1 MKRLLFLL
9 NFVIFCLYFPVVA
22 TAQQSKEARGK
33 VIKME
38 LKNERLPQALKRLE
52 KISGYKILFSYDDLN
67 QFTVSKSKVNAAS
80 IREALNTILA
90 GKPVTYSVAGQYV
103 NINVKESAVRT
114 SSSQNKSDDGSV
126 VISGKIVDVDHQ
138 PLPGATVMLVGSN
151 RGYVTDNAGY
161 FSISMPKGQ
170 LATLRFSFIGMKT
183 ITRSFS
189 GHKDESGLEIILDSD
204 AIIDDVVITGIFE
217 RKKEGFTGSANHMSG
232 DDIRKLTSGNV
243 LNAIQMLDPGF
254 RMGDNMI
261 SGSNPNSVP
270 DFNMRGQS
278 SMGDYST
285 DETVIMRGDIDTRPN
300 QPLFV
305 LDGIID
311 VGVTKI
317 MDLDPAQIESI
328 TLLKDAAAMAI
339 YGSQASNGVVVV
351 ETKAPAAGQLR
362 VTYNGNYKLEWPD
375 LSDYNLLNAA
385 EKLELERRAG
395 YYDPIGNVENQV
407 NRYNAYRWKLLEVE
421 RGVNTYWLS
430 QPVETVLNHRHGINI
445 EGGNES
451 LRYKLYAGINEAP
464 GVMKGTGIYGKSAS
478 LDIRYR
484 YKGLLISNIV
494 YVDYTKSD
502 RTSPYGTFDEYT
514 LLNPYYRIYDNNG
527 QIKQYLEQA
536 AVSSDHVNSAGM
548 TVGNPMYNILY
559 NSLDRNIAF
568 EIRDAFRTEYM
579 PIPNLRLAM
588 DFTISRAS
596 SDLDVF
602 KSANHTDFITVS
614 DLKLKGSY
622 DWTNSTTNSYNLAF
636 TASYN
641 KVWQQKH
648 VISAYAR
655 YSIQE
660 SKYHSAGVRAT
671 GFPNDNMDEVFL
683 GAKVQSANGSESTSR
698 SFGGVGTVSYTFDQ
712 RYAADFNLRVDAS
725 SEFGRNNR
733 YAPFWSAGIRWNL
746 HKEKFVTRWRL
757 FDELV
762 LRATYGVTGTQ
773 GFSAYQALQMYT
785 YTNTMRIYQSSDVV
799 GTLLY
804 GMGNPDLKWQT
815 TNAFNLGLDFN
826 AFHNILSGRFEY
838 YNKLTK
844 NTVLD
849 YSLAPSVGFSNIK
862 DNLGNISNEGYE
874 FTLRI
879 MPYNNLS
886 QQLNFN
892 IVANGSHN
900 KNTIKKISNAL
911 HLRNQEQL
919 KEDAS
924 NPNKLSR
931 PLPRYEEG
939 YSQTMIWAVRSLG
952 IDPMSGREI
961 FLNQKGERVS
971 EWNSADMM
979 PVGDTEPD
987 LEGTLG
993 ANLNWRGLSVSLAA
1007 RYRVGGQHYN
1017 KTLVD
1022 KVENA
1027 DLRYNVDHRAY
1038 TDRWLNVGD
1047 IAKYKAVTT
1056 DVNGSSTKASSR
1068 FVMDNNELVLNTI
1081 NIQYRFEQR
1090 RERFIKKLGLSS
1102 ATVGLYMEDLF
1113 HWSTIKQERGIQ
1125 YPMSRQI
1132 SMSLNL
1138 TF

>member
-1 MKRLLFLL
+1 MKRVLMISCLVLFGL
-9 NFVIFCLYFPVVA
+9 CA
-22 TAQQSKEARGK
+22 TISVSAQKAKGKE
-33 VIKME
+33 IKLE
-38 LKNERLPQALKRLE
+38 LKDEKLPQALKRLE
-52 KISGYKILFSYDDLN
+52 KVSGYKILFSYDDLN
-67 QFTVSKSKVNAAS
+67 QFTVGKSRLDAPNIRAALD
-80 IREALNTILA
+80 IMLA
-90 GKPVTYSVAGQYV
+90 GKPVTYSIDGQYI
-103 NINVKESAVRT
+103 NINIKENAVRT
-114 SSSQNKSDDGSV
+114 AKKQDVPV
-126 VISGKIVDVDHQ
+126 VTYKGCVVDNNRQ
-138 PLPGATVMLVGSN
+138 PLPGATIMVVGTG
-151 RGYVTDNAGY
+151 RGYATTDDGA
-161 FSISMPKGQ
+161 FSITAEKGKNT
-170 LATLRFSFIGMKT
+170 TLRFSFVGMKT
-183 ITRSFS
+183 TMRTYNGHSDVS
-189 GHKDESGLEIILDSD
+189 GIEMILEDDNKIDE
-204 AIIDDVVITGIFE
+204 VVITGIFE

-254 RMGDNMI
+254 RMGDNMM

-305 LDGIID
+305 LDGIIN

-351 ETKAPAAGQLR
+351 ETKAPAAGKLR

-375 LSDYNLLNAA
+375 LSDYDLLNAA

-421 RGVNTYWLS
+421 RGVDTYWLS
-430 QPVETVLNHRHGINI
+430 QPVETVFNHRHGINI

-451 LRYKLYAGINEAP
+451 LRYKLYAGINQAP
-464 GVMKGTGIYGKSAS
+464 GIMKGTGIYGRSAS

-484 YKGLLISNIV
+484 YKGLLISNIA

-502 RTSPYGTFDEYT
+502 RTSPYGTFDDYT
-514 LLNPYYRIYDNNG
+514 LLNPYYRIYDENG
-527 QIKQYLEQA
+527 QIKQYLEQSTT
-536 AVSSDHVNSAGM
+536 SSDHINSAGM
-548 TVGNPMYNILY
+548 TVGNPMYNTLY
-559 NSLDRNIAF
+559 NTLDRNVAF
-568 EIRDAFRTEYM
+568 EVRDAFRAEYS
-579 PIPNLRLAM
+579 PLPNLRLAM
-588 DFTISRAS
+588 DFTVSRS
-596 SDLDVF
+596 TSDLDVF
-602 KSANHTDFITVS
+602 KSGNHTDFITVS

-622 DWTNSTTNSYNLAF
+622 EWSNSTSTTYDLAF

-641 KVWQQKH
+641 KVWKNRH
-648 VISAYAR
+648 VLSAYAR
-655 YSIQE
+655 YRVTE
-660 SKYHSAGVRAT
+660 SKYHSAGVTAT
-671 GFPNDNMDEVFL
+671 GFPNDNMDEVYL
-683 GAKVQSANGSESTSR
+683 GASVQSTQGSESTSR
-698 SFGGVGTVSYTFDQ
+698 SLGGVGTISYTYDQ

-733 YAPFWSAGIRWNL
+733 YAPFWSAGMRWNI
-746 HKEKFVTRWRL
+746 HKEKFLNRL
-757 FDELV
+757 NVFDELV
-762 LRATYGVTGTQ
+762 LRSTYGVTGTQ

-785 YTNTMRIYQSSDVV
+785 YSNTMRIYQSSDVV
-799 GTLLY
+799 GAVLY
-804 GMGNPDLKWQT
+804 GVGNPDLKWQT
-815 TNAFNLGLDFN
+815 TNTFNLGLDFN
-826 AFHNILSGRFEY
+826 AFRNVVSGRLEY
-838 YNKLTK
+838 YYKLTK

-849 YSLAPSVGFSNIK
+849 YSLAPSVGFTNIK
-862 DNLGNISNEGYE
+862 DNIGNISNEGYE
-874 FTLRI
+874 FTLRV
-879 MPYNNLS
+879 MPYNDVS
-886 QQLNFN
+886 KQLNFSL
-892 IVANGSHN
+892 VANGSHN
-900 KNTIKKISNAL
+900 KNTIRKISNAL
-911 HLRNQEQL
+911 RIRNQEQL

-961 FLNQKGERVS
+961 FLNRNGERVS
-971 EWNSADMM
+971 EWNSADMV

-993 ANLNWRGLSVSLAA
+993 ANINWRGLSVSVAA
-1007 RYRVGGQHYN
+1007 RYRVGGQYYN

-1027 DLRYNVDHRAY
+1027 DLAYNVDRRAY

-1047 IAKYKAVTT
+1047 IAKYKGVTT
-1056 DVNGSSTKASSR
+1056 DVNGSQTKATSR
-1068 FVMDNNELVLNTI
+1068 FVMDNNELVLNTV

-1090 RERFIKKLGLSS
+1090 RESFIRKLGLSS
-1102 ATVGLYMEDLF
+1102 ATVGIYMEDLF
-1113 HWSTIKQERGIQ
+1113 HWSTIKQERGIT

>member
-1 MKRLLFLL
+1 MKKLFILLTFVALFLL
-9 NFVIFCLYFPVVA
+9 VPTVA
-22 TAQQSKEARGK
+22 DAQRTKGKE
-33 VIKME
+33 IKME
-38 LKNERLPQALKRLE
+38 LRDERLPQALKRLE
-52 KISGYKILFSYDDLN
+52 KTSGYKILFSYDDLN
-67 QFTVSKSKVNAAS
+67 QFTVAKGKLNAPNIQTALSKLLSD
-80 IREALNTILA
+80 
-90 GKPVTYSVAGQYV
+90 KPLTYSVDGQYV
-103 NINVKESAVRT
+103 NINIKESAVRT
-114 SSSQNKSDDGSV
+114 AQNQHGGKESE
-126 VISGKIVDVDHQ
+126 VIYSGHIVDADGQ
-138 PLPGATVMLVGSN
+138 PLPGATVMLVGTSC
-151 RGYVTDNAGY
+151 GYATDDEGF
-161 FSISMPKGQ
+161 FSVKAQKGQ
-170 LATLRFSFIGMKT
+170 PQALRFSFIGMKT
-183 ITRSFS
+183 VTRQFN
-189 GHKDESGLEIILDSD
+189 GHKNETDLTIVMESD
-204 AIIDDVVITGIFE
+204 AVIDDVVITGIFE
-217 RKKEGFTGSANHMSG
+217 RKKEGFTGSANHIKG

-351 ETKAPAAGQLR
+351 ETKAPAAGKLR
-362 VTYNGNYKLEWPD
+362 VTYNGNYKVEWPD

-395 YYDPIGNVENQV
+395 YYEPIGNVENQV

-421 RGVNTYWLS
+421 RGVDSYWLS
-430 QPVETVLNHRHGINI
+430 QPVETVFNHRHGINI
-445 EGGNES
+445 EGGNET

-484 YKGLLISNIV
+484 YKGLLISNIA

-514 LLNPYYRIYDNNG
+514 LLNPYYRIYDSNG
-527 QIKQYLEQA
+527 QIKQYLEQST
-536 AVSSDHVNSAGM
+536 VSSDHINSAGM
-548 TVGNPMYNILY
+548 TVGNPMYNTQY
-559 NSLDRNIAF
+559 NSLDRNVAF
-568 EIRDAFRTEYM
+568 EIRDAFRAEYT

-588 DFTISRAS
+588 DFTVSRAT

-602 KSANHTDFITVS
+602 KSANHTDFITVN
-614 DLKLKGSY
+614 DLNLKGSY

-641 KVWQQKH
+641 KVWKQRH
-648 VISAYAR
+648 VLSAYAR

-660 SKYHSAGVRAT
+660 SRYHSAGVRAT

-683 GAKVQSANGSESTSR
+683 GAKVQNTTGSESKSR
-698 SFGGVGTVSYTFDQ
+698 AFGGVGTVSYTFDQ
-712 RYAADFNLRVDAS
+712 RYAADFNIRIDAS

-733 YAPFWSAGIRWNL
+733 YAPFWSAGLRWNL
-746 HKEKFVTRWRL
+746 HKEKFVKKLSL

-762 LRATYGVTGTQ
+762 LRTTYGVTGTQ

-785 YTNTMRIYQSSDVV
+785 YANTMRIYQSSDVV
-799 GTLLY
+799 GAVLY

-838 YNKLTK
+838 YYKLTK

-862 DNLGNISNEGYE
+862 DNIGNISNEGYE

-886 QQLNFN
+886 QQLNFSF
-892 IVANGSHN
+892 VVNGSHN

-911 HLRNQEQL
+911 RIRNQEQL

-931 PLPRYEEG
+931 PMPRYEEG
-939 YSQTMIWAVRSLG
+939 YSQTMIWAVRTLG

-961 FLNQKGERVS
+961 FLNRQGERVS
-971 EWNSADMM
+971 EWNSADMV
-979 PVGDTEPD
+979 PIGDTEPD

-993 ANLNWRGLSVSLAA
+993 LNLNWRGLSVSLAA
-1007 RYRVGGQHYN
+1007 RYRVGGQYYN

-1027 DLRYNVDHRAY
+1027 DLQYNVDRRAY

-1047 IAKYKAVTT
+1047 IARYKAVTT
-1056 DVNGSSTKASSR
+1056 DVNGSQTKASSR

-1090 RERFIKKLGLSS
+1090 REAFIKKLGLSS